1 MRKVPKVVWRRLG
14 KEWAWGMATHDPR
27 NPLIEIDPRLS
38 PKRTLE
44 VLTHESL
51 HIALPDMSESEI
63 DRVGKAVSD
72 VLWAQDYRRVVLGKH
87 TTPVRISRS
96 RRRR

>member
-1 MRKVPKVVWRRLG
+1 MRKVPKVVWRKLG
-14 KEWAWGMATHDPR
+14 KEWCWGQAHHDPR

-44 VLTHESL
+44 VLCHEAL
-51 HIALPDMSESEI
+51 HLALPELSESEI

-72 VLWAQDYRRVVLGKH
+72 VAWSQGYRMVVDTKH
-87 TTPVRISRS
+87 TTPVRISRNK
-96 RRRR
+96 RK